1 MRRNLHNV
9 LIVCECIT
17 AARHDMSAPDISQ
30 PAMTPPTE
38 VSSNRP
44 DGAASRDPAPLDVVD
59 ALPLAQRGRASS
71 EPLARH
77 SPWILT
83 TLSVVAGVTMWAVAS
98 GALDSPLFPSPLRIA
113 QALIESIGN
122 ATLVADIAVSV
133 RRIAIGFVLG
143 CIVGVPLGLAMGLFP
158 LVRAFCDPVVQ
169 FLRFVPPIAWLI
181 PAIMWFGIG
190 ETSKI
195 AIIFYMTVFLVLLNT
210 MTGVAAIPRNQLRS
224 AENLGVSGWQ
234 LFAWIVFPATLSYSV
249 AGARIAMGNSF
260 AAVVGAELIAAS
272 AGLGYRIVDSG
283 QWMAMDQMFAAM
295 LVLGLL
301 GIAADRL
308 ARMIATRFLQHY
320 VHMDH
325 AD

>member
-1 MRRNLHNV
+1 MYH
-9 LIVCECIT
+9 
-17 AARHDMSAPDISQ
+17 
-30 PAMTPPTE
+30 
-38 VSSNRP
+38 
-44 DGAASRDPAPLDVVD
+44 RDA
-59 ALPLAQRGRASS
+59 
-71 EPLARH
+71 ARH
-77 SPWILT
+77 SPMTTTSRAGISVDRLEAAVRHDPEPVDIGDALPPVRRKRASRALLARRSSWILT
-83 TLSVVAGVTMWAVAS
+83 ALSVAAGIIVWAIAS
-98 GALDSPLFPSPLRIA
+98 RALDSPLFPSPVRIA
-113 QALIESIGN
+113 HALIESIGN
-122 ATLVADIAVSV
+122 GTLLVDIAVSV

-224 AENLGVSGWQ
+224 AENYGVSGWQ
-234 LFAWIVFPATLSYSV
+234 LFAWIVFPATVSYSV

-260 AAVVGAELIAAS
+260 AAVVGAELIAAN

-308 ARMIATRFLQHY
+308 ARLLAARFLRHY
-320 VHMDH
+320 VHSDH

>member
-1 MRRNLHNV
+1 MTTRTEL
-9 LIVCECIT
+9 
-17 AARHDMSAPDISQ
+17 SAGRVHAP
-30 PAMTPPTE
+30 
-38 VSSNRP
+38 
-44 DGAASRDPAPLDVVD
+44 GSRDPEPMAVD
-59 ALPLAQRGRASS
+59 ALTRAQRKRASRA
-71 EPLARH
+71 LLVRH
-77 SPWILT
+77 SRWMLT
-83 TLSVVAGVTMWAVAS
+83 TLSVLAGVVVWAIAS
-98 GALDSPLFPSPLRIA
+98 RSLDSPLFPSPWRIA
-113 QALIESIGN
+113 QALVESIGN
-122 ATLVADIAVSV
+122 GTLLADIAVSV

-143 CIVGVPLGLAMGLFP
+143 CIIGVPLGLAMGLFP

-224 AENLGVSGWQ
+224 AENCGVSGWQ
-234 LFAWIVFPATLSYSV
+234 LFAWIVFPATLGYSV

-260 AAVVGAELIAAS
+260 AAVVGAELIAAN

-301 GIAADRL
+301 GIAADRV
-308 ARMIATRFLQHY
+308 ARVLATRFLRHY
-320 VHMDH
+320 VHADDH

>member
-1 MRRNLHNV
+1 MTMMSRAGISVDRL
-9 LIVCECIT
+9 EA
-17 AARHDMSAPDISQ
+17 AARREPQ
-30 PAMTPPTE
+30 P
-38 VSSNRP
+38 V
-44 DGAASRDPAPLDVVD
+44 DVVD
-59 ALPLAQRGRASS
+59 ALPPVQRKRASRAR
-71 EPLARH
+71 LARH
-77 SPWILT
+77 SAWMLT
-83 TLSVVAGVTMWAVAS
+83 TLSVAAGVIVWAIAS
-98 GALDSPLFPSPLRIA
+98 RTLDSPLFPSPLRIA
-113 QALIESIGN
+113 QALVESIGN
-122 ATLVADIAVSV
+122 GTLLADIAVSV

-224 AENLGVSGWQ
+224 AQNYGVSGWQ

-260 AAVVGAELIAAS
+260 AAVVGAELIAAN

-283 QWMAMDQMFAAM
+283 QWMAMDQMFGAM

-308 ARMIATRFLQHY
+308 ARLLAARFLRHY
-320 VHMDH
+320 LHADDH

>member
-1 MRRNLHNV
+1 MTMTSRAGISVDRL
-9 LIVCECIT
+9 EA
-17 AARHDMSAPDISQ
+17 AAR
-30 PAMTPPTE
+30 
-38 VSSNRP
+38 
-44 DGAASRDPAPLDVVD
+44 RDPGPADVGD
-59 ALPLAQRGRASS
+59 ALPPAQRKPASRAL
-71 EPLARH
+71 LARH

-83 TLSVVAGVTMWAVAS
+83 MLSVAAGVVVWAIAS
-98 GALDSPLFPSPLRIA
+98 RTLDSPLFPSPLRIA

-122 ATLVADIAVSV
+122 GTLLADIAVSV

-143 CIVGVPLGLAMGLFP
+143 CLVGVPLGLAMGLFP

-224 AENLGVSGWQ
+224 AENYGVSGWQ

-260 AAVVGAELIAAS
+260 AAVVGAELIAAN

-283 QWMAMDQMFAAM
+283 QWMAMDQMFGAM

-308 ARMIATRFLQHY
+308 ARLLATRFLRHY
-320 VHMDH
+320 VHADDH
-325 AD
+325 GD

>member
-1 MRRNLHNV
+1 M
-9 LIVCECIT
+9 
-17 AARHDMSAPDISQ
+17 
-30 PAMTPPTE
+30 AMTSRTGI
-38 VSSNRP
+38 SP
-44 DGAASRDPAPLDVVD
+44 DRFDRAASRDPEPLDVVD
-59 ALPLAQRGRASS
+59 ALPLARRERASRV
-71 EPLARH
+71 LRARH
-77 SPWILT
+77 APWILT
-83 TLSVVAGVTMWAVAS
+83 TLSVAAGVVVWAIAS
-98 GALDSPLFPSPLRIA
+98 RALDSPRFPSPLRIA
-113 QALIESIGN
+113 QALVESIGN
-122 ATLVADIAVSV
+122 GMLVADIAVSV

-224 AENLGVSGWQ
+224 AENYGVSGWQ
-234 LFAWIVFPATLSYSV
+234 LFCWIVFPATLSYSV

-260 AAVVGAELIAAS
+260 AAVVGAELIAAN

-295 LVLGLL
+295 FVLGLL

-308 ARMIATRFLQHY
+308 ARLLATRFLRHY
-320 VHMDH
+320 VHADDH